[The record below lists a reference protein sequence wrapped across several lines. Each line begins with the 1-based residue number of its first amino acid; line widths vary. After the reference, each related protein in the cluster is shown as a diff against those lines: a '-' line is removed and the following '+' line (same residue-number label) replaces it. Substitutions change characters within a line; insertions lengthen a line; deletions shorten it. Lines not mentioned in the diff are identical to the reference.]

1 MGRNK
6 PIFPEYQPFLQ
17 KKCPCWESTI
27 FPAATKMQ
35 TPALFSSTPSLAPPS
50 NLRSTWPEIPASQ
63 HTIQQ
68 VGHYPLTI
76 PRKSIVG
83 HPGRSFFHTGRNPA
97 GGGSFEKDIIFQFAR
112 MYQKASPRDSILQ
125 MPTPIIRLII

>member
-6 PIFPEYQPFLQ
+6 PIFPEHQPFLQ

-97 GGGSFEKDIIFQFAR
+97 GHGEDLRRPSR
-112 MYQKASPRDSILQ
+112 CRSPSYVSSYRLFRVLQ
-125 MPTPIIRLII
+125 IPTFNNPRKS